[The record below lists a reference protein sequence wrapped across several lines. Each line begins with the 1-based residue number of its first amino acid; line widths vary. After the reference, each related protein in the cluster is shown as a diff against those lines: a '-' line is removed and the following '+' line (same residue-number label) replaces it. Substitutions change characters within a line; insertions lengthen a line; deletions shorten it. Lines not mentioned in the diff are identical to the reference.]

1 MRWPFLLAFTA
12 AALGAQGLPVW
23 WTALPG
29 LPRMEAAFIQESES
43 AVFGKLRKE
52 GRLQLTKGGRIRVA
66 YAGGMLVV
74 SDGKTLVQYDPG
86 ARTAQK
92 LDLRS
97 AATEMPLLNVLIDPR
112 ALNAI
117 YLAKVL
123 PSGRL
128 LLEPRKPGL
137 PKVELE
143 GKGGLL
149 TKISWM
155 DATGAQQVLELVN
168 PRVPAA
174 IPDSVYKLR
183 VPAGTRWLELR

>member
-1 MRWPFLLAFTA
+1 MYGSCLL
-12 AALGAQGLPVW
+12 ALGALSLAAQELPAW
-23 WTALPG
+23 WKALPE
-29 LPRMEAAFIQESES
+29 LPRLECAFVQESES

-66 YAGGMLVV
+66 YVGGLLVV

-92 LDLRS
+92 LNLR
-97 AATEMPLLNVLIDPR
+97 AAVSDMPLLNVLVDPR
-112 ALNAI
+112 ALAAV
-117 YLAKVL
+117 YRAKTQA
-123 PSGRL
+123 SGAVV
-128 LLEPRKPGL
+128 LEPRKPGL

-149 TKISWM
+149 KRIAWV
-155 DATGAQQVLELVN
+155 DATGARQVVELVD
-168 PRVPAA
+168 PRVPAS
-174 IPDSVYKLR
+174 IPESAYKFR